1 MNLKGVT
8 LLLAVTALCIAALPA
23 QASLTLFQQ
32 YVGDYGYAQS
42 RCGLVTQMCSIDLG
56 TRVPVGATITG
67 AYIYSAQYGLS
78 GPFALS
84 VNLNG
89 TALAFAPPVSQRPE
103 LLRSCLSTSECH
115 HSTPAPVPSVR
126 RFRSRRTPWI
136 PKTWAPTASA
146 GSYLQVQRPDD
157 REYGRSW
164 IQDGFVSNGNL
175 ITLGSPGSP
184 YPGFSPC
191 LPDCASDHERYDL
204 VACAGVTGAT
214 TIRRATVNPS
224 GDDNIFEETF
234 WVSGQGNVTTAPEP
248 GTLVMFGSGI
258 LGLAGLIRRRYN
270 V

>member
-1 MNLKGVT
+1 MNLKRVT

-78 GPFALS
+78 GPFAPS

-89 TALAFAPPVSQRPE
+89 TALAFAPPVSQS
-103 LLRSCLSTSECH
+103 LSCCGL
-115 HSTPAPVPSVR
+115 
-126 RFRSRRTPWI
+126 
-136 PKTWAPTASA
+136 ASA
-146 GSYLQVQRPDD
+146 QANVTIQLRHRYLQCAVSGPGEHRGYPKRGHRRRALGSYLQVQRPDD

-175 ITLGSPGSP
+175 ITSSGPGSP

-191 LPDCASDHERYDL
+191 LPDYASDYERYDL
-204 VACAGVTGAT
+204 VACAGVTRAT
-214 TIRRATVNPS
+214 TI
-224 GDDNIFEETF
+224 
-234 WVSGQGNVTTAPEP
+234 NV
-248 GTLVMFGSGI
+248 
-258 LGLAGLIRRRYN
+258 RQ
-270 V
+270 